1 METAKKVLD
10 SFDEVLILEDDESSN
25 LRRLRDI
32 FGDLVRK
39 RALRMPKLSNNGL
52 KDEPMYGLLGA
63 QIEEMR
69 AKFED
74 QNQLDN
80 ELYGFSLKGQFQL
93 VETGKQRKVKQ
104 SQLVK
109 KGKQRKVKQF
119 QLVET
124 GNIIECNISPS
135 QYSLQ
140 SLTKVSHKSRKDQ
153 SMIHIHGWPHTG

>member
-1 METAKKVLD
+1 
-10 SFDEVLILEDDESSN
+10 
-25 LRRLRDI
+25 
-32 FGDLVRK
+32 
-39 RALRMPKLSNNGL
+39 MPKLSNNGL

-93 VETGKQRKVKQ
+93 VETG
-104 SQLVK
+104 
-109 KGKQRKVKQF
+109 
-119 QLVET
+119 
-124 GNIIECNISPS
+124 NIIECNISPS